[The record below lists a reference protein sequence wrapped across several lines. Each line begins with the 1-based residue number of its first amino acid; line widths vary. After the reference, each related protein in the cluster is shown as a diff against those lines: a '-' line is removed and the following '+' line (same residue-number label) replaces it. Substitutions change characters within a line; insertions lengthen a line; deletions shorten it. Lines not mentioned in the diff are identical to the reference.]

1 MNAVALTAMSFI
13 LEKKEGL
20 FERSYAA
27 GKEIIDHEFHGINF
41 NSDRCF
47 CD

>member
-1 MNAVALTAMSFI
+1 MNSLALTSMSFI

-27 GKEIIDHEFHGINF
+27 GKKIVYCHGNKPQF
-41 NSDRCF
+41 
-47 CD
+47 

>member
-1 MNAVALTAMSFI
+1 MLFHRTMFINSLALTSMSFM

-27 GKEIIDHEFHGINF
+27 GKEIIIDCYDLKF
-41 NSDRCF
+41 
-47 CD
+47 